1 MRTAYNVCHLCDIFI
16 FLLNQNLL
24 LYQLALKDGFLLFV
38 CFLLETVGEGVVPW
52 GVDVESIVLLT
63 ALQLV
68 GLCRGY
74 SP

>member
-38 CFLLETVGEGVVPW
+38 CFLLETVGEGVVPG